1 MPSVYIIE
9 DQTILREL
17 VCRLVEDLRGFQLI
31 GDSADGLE
39 GLEACEKLRPDL
51 AIIDIMVPS
60 LNGLEIVRQ
69 LRKTQP
75 MMKLIVF
82 SAHSTRDKVQAAL
95 KAGVNGIV
103 HKNAS
108 VDELE
113 KCIHSVMAGQSYMSG
128 QILEVMRD
136 LMLNPKAT
144 DTLDKLTTREREI
157 LQLIAEGNTTKEIAA
172 KLDVSVKT
180 ADTHRTNVMTKLDI
194 HDIAGLT
201 RFAIQSGLIEV

>member
-17 VCRLVEDLRGFQLI
+17 VCRLVEDLRGYQLA
-31 GDSADGLE
+31 GDSPDGLE
-39 GLEACEKLRPDL
+39 GLEACKELKPDL
-51 AIIDIMVPS
+51 AIVDIMVPS
-60 LNGLEIVRQ
+60 LNGLEIVR
-69 LRKTQP
+69 LLKKSQP
-75 MMKLIVF
+75 NMKLIIF
-82 SAHSTRDKVQAAL
+82 SAHSTRDQVQAAL

-113 KCIHSVMAGQSYMSG
+113 KAISMVMAGQSYMSG
-128 QILEVMRD
+128 QILEIMRD
-136 LMLNPKAT
+136 LMLNPKGG
-144 DTLDKLTTREREI
+144 DSLENLTTREREI

-201 RFAIQSGLIEV
+201 RYAIQNGLIEI

>member
-1 MPSVYIIE
+1 MTSVYIIE
-9 DQTILREL
+9 DQNILREL
-17 VCRLVEDLRGFQLI
+17 VCRLIEDLPRYQLI

-39 GLEACEKLRPDL
+39 GLEECKQLRPDL
-51 AIIDIMVPS
+51 AIVDIMVPS
-60 LNGLEIVRQ
+60 LNGLEIVR
-69 LRKTQP
+69 LLKKSHP
-75 MMKLIVF
+75 NMKLIIF
-82 SAHSTRDKVQAAL
+82 SAHSTREQVQAAL
-95 KAGVNGIV
+95 QAGVNGIV

-113 KCIHSVMAGQSYMSG
+113 KAIHSVMAGQSFMSG
-128 QILEVMRD
+128 QILEIMRD
-136 LMLNPKAT
+136 LMLNPKVGG
-144 DTLDKLTTREREI
+144 TLDKLTTREREI

-180 ADTHRTNVMTKLDI
+180 ADTHRTNVMSKLDI

>member
-17 VCRLVEDLRGFQLI
+17 VCRLVSELPGYQLV
-31 GDSADGLE
+31 GESADGLE
-39 GLEACEKLRPDL
+39 GLEACKQLKPDL
-51 AIIDIMVPS
+51 AIVDIMVPS
-60 LNGLEIVRQ
+60 LNGLEIVRV
-69 LRKTQP
+69 LKKSQP
-75 MMKLIVF
+75 AVKIIIF
-82 SAHSTRDKVQAAL
+82 SAHSTRDQVQTAL
-95 KAGVNGIV
+95 KSGVNGIV

-113 KCIHSVMAGQSYMSG
+113 KCILSVMSGQSYMSG
-128 QILEVMRD
+128 QILEIMRD
-136 LMLNPKAT
+136 LMLNPQVG

-180 ADTHRTNVMTKLDI
+180 ADTHRTNVMNKLDI